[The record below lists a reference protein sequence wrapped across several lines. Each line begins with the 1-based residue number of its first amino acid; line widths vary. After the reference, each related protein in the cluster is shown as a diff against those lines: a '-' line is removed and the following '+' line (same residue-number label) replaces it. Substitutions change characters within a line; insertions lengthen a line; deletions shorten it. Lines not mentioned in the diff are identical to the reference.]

1 MSEETSQT
9 LQNLLNKR
17 DSLTAV
23 TGTDINRVVSG
34 YNDLN
39 VISGTIIKILQD
51 EIKALTIIPPKL
63 VLPKEPVPRSDK

>member
-1 MSEETSQT
+1 MDEKTSKI

-51 EIKALTIIPPKL
+51 EIKTLTDPSKP
-63 VLPKEPVPRSDK
+63 VLPKEPVPRPDK